1 MGRFLFFLS
10 QMLNRRTNVV
20 LAYNLRLRTTRTASK
35 TKNWKKLEMNIK
47 SSQWVKVIEKLN
59 AHPAIKAPLSN

>member
-1 MGRFLFFLS
+1 
-10 QMLNRRTNVV
+10 V
-20 LAYNLRLRTTRTASK
+20 YNLRLRTTTTTANK
-35 TKNWKKLEMNIK
+35 PKNWQKLEMNIK